1 MYKIAV
7 IGPESTGKT
16 ELSQRLA
23 EYFGGNWVP
32 EYAREY
38 VENLGRKY
46 TFDDV
51 CEIAKKQIE
60 DQNLFENDRNEG
72 FVFFDTDLII
82 TKIWFEYCFQSVPDF
97 VIARLNKSFFDFYL
111 LCDYDLDW
119 IPDKVREH
127 GDDRSYFF
135 ELYKNEIEK
144 LSIPYA
150 VISGRNELRIENAVS
165 VIKKYFGI
173 N

>member
-23 EYFGGNWVP
+23 EYFGGKWIP

-38 VENLGRKY
+38 VEKLGRKY

-82 TKIWFEYCFQSVPDF
+82 TKVWFEFCFRSVPGF
-97 VIARLNKSFFDFYL
+97 VTEQLNKNYFDLYL

-119 IPDKVREH
+119 IPDNVREH
-127 GDDRSYFF
+127 GDDRNYFF
-135 ELYKNEIEK
+135 ELYKTEIELLAK
-144 LSIPYA
+144 PYA
-150 VISGRNELRIENAVS
+150 VISGRNESRNENAVS
-165 VIKKYFGI
+165 AIKKYFGI

>member
-1 MYKIAV
+1 MFKIAV

-23 EYFGGNWVP
+23 DYFGGKWIP

-46 TFDDV
+46 SFDDV

-60 DQNLFENDRNEG
+60 EQNIYENVQTEG

-82 TKIWFEYCFQSVPDF
+82 TKIWFEYCFHSVPDF
-97 VIARLNKSFFDFYL
+97 VIAQLNKSYFDMYL

-127 GDDRSYFF
+127 GDDRNYFF
-135 ELYKNEIEK
+135 ELYKAEIEK
-144 LSIPYA
+144 LAKPFA
-150 VISGRNELRIENAVS
+150 VISGRNESRNENAVRA
-165 VIKKYFGI
+165 VKQYFGI

>member
-1 MYKIAV
+1 MYKVAL

-23 EYFGGNWVP
+23 EYFGGKWIP

-60 DQNLFENDRNEG
+60 DQNFYENDQTHG

-82 TKIWFEYCFQSVPDF
+82 TKIWFEYCFQSIPDF
-97 VIARLNKSFFDFYL
+97 VISQLNKNYFDLYL
-111 LCDYDLDW
+111 LCNYDLDW
-119 IPDKVREH
+119 IPDTVREH
-127 GDDRSYFF
+127 GDDRNYFF
-135 ELYKNEIEK
+135 DLYKNEIEK
-144 LSIPYA
+144 LAKPYA
-150 VISGRNELRIENAVS
+150 VISGRDESRNENAVWA
-165 VIKKYFGI
+165 VKKYFGI